1 MSMPPRFEPTCP
13 PDAHKVMR
21 EPENKVAAKLC
32 VAVEDHELSYGT
44 ANICDLLSA
53 FSKTPLISCS
63 DKVRE
68 EILKF
73 ADASEIKPQFLKNNG
88 DHAVIMPGEAGAEY
102 TVCNLCDPAK
112 ATTEFLEALLQKDTV
127 IVIAMPSM
135 YILRSISTVFEWDV
149 LLAKQFLGQYEK
161 ASAQLTDSDKE
172 LLQRVRYGQEDALKV
187 KELSE
192 SAYPFLRLERKLFL
206 QYPTED

>member
-1 MSMPPRFEPTCP
+1 MSMPPRFEPSCP

-21 EPENKVAAKLC
+21 DPENKVVAELC
-32 VAVEDHELSYGT
+32 VAISDHELSYGV

-53 FSKTPLISCS
+53 FSKKPLLYCS

-68 EILKF
+68 EILKV
-73 ADASEIKPQFLKNNG
+73 AANCEITPRFLNING
-88 DHAVIMPGEAGAEY
+88 DKAVIMPGEAGVDY
-102 TVCNLCDPAK
+102 DVCDLTDNAQASSK
-112 ATTEFLEALLQKDTV
+112 FLDALIKKCV
-127 IVIAMPSM
+127 IIINMPSM
-135 YILRSISTVFEWDV
+135 YILRSISTVFEWDL
-149 LLAKQFLGQYEK
+149 LLAKQFLTQYDK

-172 LLQRVRYGQEDALKV
+172 LLQKVRYGKEDALKV